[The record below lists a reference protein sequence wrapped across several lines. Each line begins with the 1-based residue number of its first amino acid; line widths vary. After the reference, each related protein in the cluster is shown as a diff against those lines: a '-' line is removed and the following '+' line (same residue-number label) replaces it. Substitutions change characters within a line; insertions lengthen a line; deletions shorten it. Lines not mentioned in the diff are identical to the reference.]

1 MNKVILMG
9 RLTKDPE
16 LAFTQANN
24 ALCKFTLA
32 VDRRFTAEGTEKTV
46 DFIPIVA
53 WRKTA
58 EFCKKYF
65 SKGQKIVVIG
75 RLQVRNWDDNSGKR
89 QYMTEVVV
97 DEVYF
102 ADRKKENSD
111 PSKGMSLKEPIE
123 YMANNNNDD
132 DGLPF

>member
-102 ADRKKENSD
+102 AE
-111 PSKGMSLKEPIE
+111 SKAIITNKD
-123 YMANNNNDD
+123 DD